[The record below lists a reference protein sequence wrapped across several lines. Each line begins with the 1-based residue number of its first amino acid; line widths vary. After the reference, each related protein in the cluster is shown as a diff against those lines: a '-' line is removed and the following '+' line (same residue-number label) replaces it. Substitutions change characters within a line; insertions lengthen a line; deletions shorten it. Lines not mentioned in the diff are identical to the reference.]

1 MNFET
6 QSNEDPLSKSE
17 RLRSNLIREF
27 VQGYHEPNQIPQ
39 KYDTGIPKQI
49 VHFWDDLTRLPQDV
63 KECMETWRILEKS
76 GYEIQVF
83 DENSAREFIDTH
95 LGNRFVQ
102 AFNRCYHPSMK
113 SDYFRYSYIFV
124 KGGFYI
130 DCDDIY
136 HGKSIDH
143 LFNDGRLKLQP
154 FCYDIETSQMI
165 SPSKFVKRGADK
177 WGWIFY
183 FNTTPLI
190 ASRKH
195 PIVERVLLN
204 ASIALENSQNKL
216 PEVQAT
222 TGPGILTTSIQEII
236 LEEKNPEEM
245 MLVLHNWEDIS
256 TSKWHLSYRN
266 DKRNWRLSNQQIY
279 RTSQSTNEK

>member
-1 MNFET
+1 MSFET
-6 QSNEDPLSKSE
+6 NSIEDPLSKGE
-17 RLRSNLIREF
+17 RMRSNFIRDF
-27 VQGYHEPNQIPQ
+27 VQGYREPNRISNP
-39 KYDTGIPKQI
+39 YDISIPKQI
-49 VHFWDDLTRLPQDV
+49 IHFWDDLSNLPQDV
-63 KECMETWRILEKS
+63 KECMDTWRILEDS
-76 GYEIQVF
+76 GYKIQVF
-83 DENSAREFIDTH
+83 DEDLAREFISIH
-95 LGNRFVQ
+95 LGDRFVQ

-113 SDYFRYSYIFV
+113 SDYFRYSYIYV

-136 HGKSIDH
+136 HGKSINH

-165 SPSKFVKRGADK
+165 SASKFVKRGANQ

-190 ASRKH
+190 ASCKH
-195 PIVERVLLN
+195 PIVEQVLSN
-204 ASIALENSQNKL
+204 ATIALENNDNKL

-236 LEEKNPEEM
+236 LKEKNPENM
-245 MLVLHNWEDIS
+245 MLVLHDWEDIS
-256 TSKWHLSYRN
+256 TSKWDLSYRN
-266 DKRNWRLSNQQIY
+266 DQRNWRLSNQQIY
-279 RTSQSTNEK
+279 KTSQSTNKE